1 MVWYGMAAAAAARAL
16 LGDRQITVV
25 VGRIHS
31 RACTTDKKAVSGNT
45 NEPTKYVANANDK
58 TVKRSSFFAIC
69 AFSGKTYTSSDSKMC
84 VNNRE
89 HTSIACQ

>member
-1 MVWYGMAAAAAARAL
+1 MVFMVWYGMAAVAAARAL
-16 LGDRQITVV
+16 LCNRQITV

-58 TVKRSSFFAIC
+58 TVKRSSFFAIW
-69 AFSGKTYTSSDSKMC
+69 AFSGKTY
-84 VNNRE
+84 
-89 HTSIACQ
+89 I

>member
-1 MVWYGMAAAAAARAL
+1 MVWYGMAAAAARAL

-31 RACTTDKKAVSGNT
+31 QACTTDKKAVSGNT

-58 TVKRSSFFAIC
+58 TARRSSFLQYALLV
-69 AFSGKTYTSSDSKMC
+69 GK
-84 VNNRE
+84 
-89 HTSIACQ
+89 HTSNLILKCA